1 MAAKNSRRRSLF
13 SIWPYRLTRTL
24 VAAVFLWSGG
34 TKMMDPA
41 AFAEIVEAYGL
52 VPDIGIMA
60 IAVGLP
66 ALEFVAALG
75 LLLDLRGS
83 LGVISG
89 LLILFMGVLG

>member
-1 MAAKNSRRRSLF
+1 MTGYPAFTYQYKDSATEKVWAKGPTGRFLF

-52 VPDIGIMA
+52 VPDI
-60 IAVGLP
+60 
-66 ALEFVAALG
+66 
-75 LLLDLRGS
+75 
-83 LGVISG
+83 
-89 LLILFMGVLG
+89 